1 MEDTAIHYRFKFDD
15 SEVKD
20 YKISLNPE
28 TVTYV
33 ATETGDRPDWT
44 KLNFH
49 RCENCP
55 LDSSKEPYCPVA
67 VNLSVFVEH
76 FKDEISY
83 KEALV
88 IVKANERFYS
98 KRISL
103 QEGLSSVYGLIM
115 STSDCPVMNFLKP
128 MARFHLPF
136 SSMEET
142 IFRSVSSYLVE
153 QYYSYKRG
161 KNVDFDL
168 TGLLARYKE
177 VEMVNSGIS
186 SRLRAV
192 TSGDADRNAVALL
205 DSLAQ
210 VMHFEVESSLESLE
224 YLYDTIPQSQ
234 DVV

>member
-1 MEDTAIHYRFKFDD
+1 MEETVIHYRFKFDD
-15 SEVKD
+15 SEIKD
-20 YKISLNPE
+20 YRISLDPE
-28 TVTYV
+28 TVSY
-33 ATETGDRPDWT
+33 AADNQDRPEWT
-44 KLNFH
+44 RLNFH

-55 LDSSKEPYCPVA
+55 LDSTKDPHCPVA
-67 VNLSVFVEH
+67 LNLAVFVDH

-88 IVKANERFYS
+88 LVKANDRFYS

-142 IFRSVSSYLVE
+142 VFRSVSSYLLE
-153 QYYSYKRG
+153 QYFSYKRG

-168 TGLLARYKE
+168 TGLLERYQS

-186 SRLRAV
+186 ARLRAV
-192 TSGDADRNAVALL
+192 TTGDADRNAVALL

-224 YLYDTIPQSQ
+224 YLYDTIPENM
-234 DVV
+234 DIM